1 MIASSRMK
9 VSIIIPVYI
18 KFYTLSRVLERV
30 IDAPLPEGCEKEIII
45 DDGSADDTS
54 KPLQHYHDFGV
65 MVAPHWVLSFGN
77 GTAVRVGSAIATD
90 AMALIQDGDLE
101 CDFRDYVGLIRPLAS
116 GEATVVYRSRFL
128 CKPCGMA
135 RANCLANKILTLAAS
150 ALFGARITDEA
161 TDYKPFRAGHRITE
175 VAISYNARGI
185 VEGKKIR
192 WWDGVE
198 ALWTLLKYRL
208 APRSSFLRG
217 PAAVG
222 ASAPAGR
229 PAQLVLTP
237 LSIALYLVR
246 RLLTPQAACNAL
258 LSTAGLLAGKTA
270 VDKFLAAGYA
280 CQSYNDSLPICTV
293 HLVFGL
299 ALLRLLWARAARAI
313 RTDYTCLLLT
323 QPAPYYLETHSCG
336 DWFSAYN
343 YGWLIDN
350 ASSAKECIAKLRGAG
365 SHYVLVDRRRSG
377 NPSLPSWKTTTL
389 DRPVPFASGN
399 PT

>member
-1 MIASSRMK
+1 MK
-9 VSIIIPVYI
+9 ISVIIPVYNE
-18 KFYTLSRVLERV
+18 FRTFNQVLERV
-30 IDAPLPEGCEKEIII
+30 RQAPLPEGCSKEIVVV
-45 DDGSADDTS
+45 DDGSTDGTTEM
-54 KPLQHYHDFGV
+54 LGEHTREGV
-65 MVAPHWVLSFGN
+65 V
-77 GTAVRVGSAIATD
+77 VGHHSARNYGKGAAIRTGIMLASGD
-90 AMALIQDGDLE
+90 IVLIQDGDLE

-246 RLLTPQAACNAL
+246 I
-258 LSTAGLLAGKTA
+258 K
-270 VDKFLAAGYA
+270 
-280 CQSYNDSLPICTV
+280 
-293 HLVFGL
+293 
-299 ALLRLLWARAARAI
+299 
-313 RTDYTCLLLT
+313 CLL
-323 QPAPYYLETHSCG
+323 PAP
-336 DWFSAYN
+336 
-343 YGWLIDN
+343 
-350 ASSAKECIAKLRGAG
+350 
-365 SHYVLVDRRRSG
+365 
-377 NPSLPSWKTTTL
+377 P
-389 DRPVPFASGN
+389 
-399 PT
+399 